1 MARVKL
7 LGLIALFCLVLAGCA
22 TPDRPLPVPVPP
34 AVPVT
39 NAKPRAVPQDRQ
51 AIKLITG
58 QSLVV
63 RLLPPVIADREGWA
77 EDMHGAL
84 VRLGIEPHASNVC
97 AVVAITELESGF
109 RADPPVP
116 DLAGIA
122 RREIERRR
130 AAAGIPRFLVQ
141 AALALPS
148 SDGRSYAERLQ
159 RVGTERQLSD
169 LYEDFARRMP
179 LPKTFFAAENPVRTG
194 GPMQVSI
201 PFARAH
207 AAARPY
213 PYGVKSIRDEVFTRR
228 GGLYFGVAH
237 LLDYPAP
244 YDEPIY
250 RFADYNAGR
259 YASRNAAFQSALGE
273 LAGEP
278 LVLDGDLLE
287 RTERAALR
295 LAPKLGLG
303 AADIRRDLALAT
315 DARFEQ
321 TPLYS
326 KVFALAGRGAPR
338 AMVPAIEVR
347 TAKTSRI
354 LTTDGFAKRAVGRF
368 LACMARG

>member
-1 MARVKL
+1 MSRVKL

-22 TPDRPLPVPVPP
+22 TPEKPSPVAQARAMSEKPKPVPEERRSI
-34 AVPVT
+34 
-39 NAKPRAVPQDRQ
+39 KP
-51 AIKLITG
+51 ITG
-58 QSLVV
+58 LALVV
-63 RLLPPVIADREGWA
+63 RLLPPGVADREGWA
-77 EDMHGAL
+77 EDIHGAL
-84 VRLGIEPHASNVC
+84 TQLGIEPHAGNIC

-109 RADPPVP
+109 RADPPGP
-116 DLAGIA
+116 DLAAIA
-122 RREIERRR
+122 RRELERRR

-259 YASRNAAFQSALGE
+259 YASRNAAFQRALGE

-303 AADIRRDLALAT
+303 ADDIRRDLALAT
-315 DARFEQ
+315 EARFER
-321 TPLYS
+321 TPLYA

-338 AMVPAIEVR
+338 AVVPAIEVK
-347 TAKTSRI
+347 TAKTRRI